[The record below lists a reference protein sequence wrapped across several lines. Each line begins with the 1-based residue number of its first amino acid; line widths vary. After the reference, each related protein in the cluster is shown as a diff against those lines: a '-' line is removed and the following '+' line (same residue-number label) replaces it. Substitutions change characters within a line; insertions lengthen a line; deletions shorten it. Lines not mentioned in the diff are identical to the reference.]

1 MLCVHAALLVS
12 TRRAALSWSPAAV
25 SFSSRSRRLHASL
38 STAHCA
44 PLLALRVRPQRNLL
58 RSLTCVRV
66 WSGVE
71 SSRSSRSSSGSP
83 SGDSSQ
89 MKRPF
94 TASTGAPAGS
104 SVKWAKTANGEPRDA
119 GRGGPG
125 PRPGGSQPPGGSGGS
140 GGRPAAARP
149 MPAAP
154 ERPQLVAVPGAPLF
168 SALAVSEKI
177 KLAIAQDLKF
187 VTMTPVQAATLP
199 IILSGQDVLAKA
211 KTGTGKT
218 LAFLVP
224 TIEHLLQSPRPAGA
238 IRALVLSPTRELATQ
253 TAVEA
258 KALSAHC
265 PGFRTAIVVGGNKPS
280 SDVARLAGEVDIL
293 VATPGRLKDH
303 CDNTPGFSAR
313 LKGTRILILD
323 EGDQLLAAGFR
334 PDIERILRHVN
345 PSRQSLCFSA
355 TLPPELQ
362 AVLGTALRKDYK
374 LMDCVGVD
382 DPDTHAAVDQS
393 FGVLGIE
400 DLLPVMVAQVALE
413 MKDDPLAKVIVFF
426 PTARQTQLGAELL
439 NALGVPALEIHSRK
453 SQSKRDQA
461 AAAFRAAK
469 SALMCS
475 SDVSARGVDYP
486 DVTLVIQVGMP
497 TNREQYIH
505 RLGRTGRAGKQGRG
519 LLLLAPY
526 EAGPVKTSLAGLPL
540 ADATAALG
548 GSVDATLRSS
558 VGVAMG
564 RVPPETRAQAYGAWL
579 GFYNGMLGKFRWTK
593 EELVRQANLLSRDVW
608 AQPEPPALA
617 AKTVGMMGLR
627 GVPGLNV
634 EKGQS
639 GWKGG
644 AGEQGGGGGGWKAQ
658 SRPAQNG
665 PRGGGG
671 GGGGGGGKPQGQHNR
686 W

>member
-1 MLCVHAALLVS
+1 
-12 TRRAALSWSPAAV
+12 
-25 SFSSRSRRLHASL
+25 
-38 STAHCA
+38 
-44 PLLALRVRPQRNLL
+44 
-58 RSLTCVRV
+58 
-66 WSGVE
+66 
-71 SSRSSRSSSGSP
+71 
-83 SGDSSQ
+83 
-89 MKRPF
+89 
-94 TASTGAPAGS
+94 
-104 SVKWAKTANGEPRDA
+104 
-119 GRGGPG
+119 
-125 PRPGGSQPPGGSGGS
+125 
-140 GGRPAAARP
+140 

-168 SALAVSEKI
+168 SELAVSAPI
-177 KLAIAQDLKF
+177 LRAIASDLKF

-199 IILSGQDVLAKA
+199 IILGGADVLAKA

-265 PGFRTAIVVGGNKPS
+265 PGFKTAIVVGGNKPS

-355 TLPPELQ
+355 TLPAELQ
-362 AVLGTALRKDYK
+362 AVLGVALRKDHK
-374 LMDCVGVD
+374 LVDCVGVD
-382 DPDTHAAVDQS
+382 APDTHAAVDQS
-393 FGVLGIE
+393 YGVLGVE
-400 DLLPVMVAQVALE
+400 DLLPAMVAEVKKE
-413 MKDDPLAKVIVFF
+413 MLDDPLAKVIVFF

-439 NALGVPALEIHSRK
+439 NELRIPALEIHSRK

-469 SALMCS
+469 TALMCS

-505 RLGRTGRAGKQGRG
+505 RLGRTGRAGKLGRG

-526 EAGPVKTSLAGLPL
+526 EAGAVKTALAGLPL
-540 ADATAALG
+540 TDATAALA
-548 GSVDATLRSS
+548 GSTDAALRSA
-558 VGVAMG
+558 VGAAMV
-564 RVPPETRAQAYGAWL
+564 RVSEETRAQTYQAWL
-579 GFYNGMLGKFRWTK
+579 GYYNGMLGKLKWSK
-593 EELVRQANLLSRDVW
+593 EELVRQANLLSSHVW
-608 AQPEPPALA
+608 AQLEPPALQ

-644 AGEQGGGGGGWKAQ
+644 GGDEQGGGWKAQ
-658 SRPAQNG
+658 SRQANNG
-665 PRGGGG
+665 PRG
-671 GGGGGGGKPQGQHNR
+671 GGGGGGGKPQGQHAR

>member
-1 MLCVHAALLVS
+1 MLCVHAALFVS
-12 TRRAALSWSPAAV
+12 TRRAAVLVASPAAV
-25 SFSSRSRRLHASL
+25 SYSRRLHASL

-44 PLLALRVRPQRNLL
+44 PPLALRARPQRNLL

-71 SSRSSRSSSGSP
+71 RGRSSSSSSSSS
-83 SGDSSQ
+83 SGPTPGGDWSQ

-94 TASTGAPAGS
+94 ASTGAPAGG
-104 SVKWAKTANGEPRDA
+104 SVKWAKTSSGDPQDA
-119 GRGGPG
+119 GRGGSG
-125 PRPGGSQPPGGSGGS
+125 PRPGGQPPGGSVGI
-140 GGRPAAARP
+140 GGRPPARP
-149 MPAAP
+149 VPAAP
-154 ERPQLVAVPGAPLF
+154 QRPQLVAVPGAPLF
-168 SALAVSEKI
+168 SALAVSDKI
-177 KLAIAQDLKF
+177 KKAISDDLKF

-265 PGFRTAIVVGGNKPS
+265 PGFRVAIVVGGNKPS
-280 SDVARLAGEVDIL
+280 SDAARLAGEVDIL

-355 TLPPELQ
+355 TLPAELQ
-362 AVLGTALRKDYK
+362 AVLGTALRKDHK
-374 LMDCVGVD
+374 LMDCVGAD

-439 NALGVPALEIHSRK
+439 NAMGVPALEIHSRK

-526 EAGPVKTSLAGLPL
+526 EASPVKTALAGLPL
-540 ADATAALG
+540 ADATQALG

-558 VGVAMG
+558 VGAAMG
-564 RVPPETRAQAYGAWL
+564 RVAPETRAQAYGAWL
-579 GFYNGMLGKFRWTK
+579 GFYNGMLGRFRWTK
-593 EELVRQANLLSRDVW
+593 EELVRQANLLSRNVW
-608 AQPEPPALA
+608 AQPQPPPLA
-617 AKTVGMMGLR
+617 AKTVAMVRVSGP
-627 GVPGLNV
+627 PGIFPLTC
-634 EKGQS
+634 
-639 GWKGG
+639 
-644 AGEQGGGGGGWKAQ
+644 
-658 SRPAQNG
+658 
-665 PRGGGG
+665 
-671 GGGGGGGKPQGQHNR
+671 
-686 W
+686 